1 MDVEHIRGV
10 NSLNG
15 LDLPDIKKIIL
26 GIVRDADNALT
37 REVITRRSGLP
48 DSQTDHLISILVD
61 EENLTYFP
69 GDKSNSGNKHR
80 YVTVPGKKEAIERAV
95 ADHLWELSAAGKLY
109 FAYGSDLNPEEMY
122 KIRCP
127 GSHFLCKGSIKGF
140 ELSFNL
146 YLEEWEGTVPSI
158 RYSGDSGQVWGA
170 LYCIGAEDWNNL
182 DGYED
187 VPRLNRR
194 VKVPVCTTY
203 GVFCADC
210 YQSLPGDK
218 NLPSGK
224 YLEKMLTG
232 SEFFGLPQKHSR
244 YIKSLPVK
252 RRMEKG

>member
-1 MDVEHIRGV
+1 MDVELIRGV
-10 NSLNG
+10 TSVSGLN
-15 LDLPDIKKIIL
+15 LPDNKKIVL
-26 GIVRDADNALT
+26 GIIRDAGNALT
-37 REVITRRSGLP
+37 REVINRRSGLP
-48 DSQTDHLISILVD
+48 DGQTDYIISSLVD
-61 EENLTYFP
+61 EEKLTFFP
-69 GDKSNSGNKHR
+69 ANQAEKANKHR
-80 YVTVPGKKEAIERAV
+80 YLTVPEKKESIEREV
-95 ADHLWELSAAGKLY
+95 ADHLWELSAAGRLY

-127 GSHFLCKGSIKGF
+127 GSNFLCKGSIKGF

-158 RYSGDSGQVWGA
+158 RFSGDSGEVWGA
-170 LYCIGAEDWNNL
+170 LYCIGAEDWGKL

-203 GVFCADC
+203 GTFCADC

-252 RRMEKG
+252 KRMERG